1 MRMPKIGCMGHNT
14 DYMGMNVGYI
24 TSKTYDKAVEK
35 IVKMGIP
42 VDGSKGKNASFRFPH
57 VHTIPEVKGTK
68 INVFD
73 VKSVLSAFGIQKT
86 NLPKTHEYH
95 LFVNKT
101 GEKGFDIYDNTTKG
115 DCLVF
120 SAQRDFDNA
129 SELFMIPILK
139 PLAFIMKFIPRP
151 NIAPKRS
158 DLAFEVVQRTA
169 SAPKEVKVLP
179 SCLTSK

>member
-1 MRMPKIGCMGHNT
+1 MGMPKIGCIGFNT
-14 DYMGMNVGYI
+14 SYMGLNVGYI
-24 TSKTYDKAVEK
+24 SSKTYDKAVAK
-35 IVKMGIP
+35 LTKMGIP
-42 VDGSKGKNASFRFPH
+42 VDGSKGKNASFRFPQ
-57 VHTIPEVKGTK
+57 VHTIPSVKGTK

-73 VKSVLSAFGIQKT
+73 VRSVLLAFGIKNA
-86 NLPKTHEYH
+86 NLPKNHEYH

-101 GEKGFDIYDNTTKG
+101 GKKGFDIYDNTTKG

-129 SELFMIPILK
+129 GELFMIPILK

-158 DLAFEVVQRTA
+158 DLAFELVQKTA
-169 SAPKEVKVLP
+169 SAPKEIKVVP
-179 SCLTSK
+179 SCLAGK